1 MSVVSR
7 FVAFSCSF
15 WLKIYSESTL
25 YMSFKQTFEK
35 KKKSIYLRVWIQAE
49 PSIAPSIM
57 KQSLLTGY

>member
-25 YMSFKQTFEK
+25 YMSFKQTFGK
-35 KKKSIYLRVWIQAE
+35 KV
-49 PSIAPSIM
+49 
-57 KQSLLTGY
+57 SLLKSVDSS